1 MTERIFL
8 QVDGLRFS
16 YPECAVLNGLSLAWP
31 PGLALVRGDEVMQ
44 VHRDTIIEDG
54 DHVIMF
60 LLDKKLIPEVERLF
74 QPSPFFL

>member
-1 MTERIFL
+1 M
-8 QVDGLRFS
+8 
-16 YPECAVLNGLSLAWP
+16 
-31 PGLALVRGDEVMQ
+31 RGDEVMQ

-74 QPSPFFL
+74 QSVDEP

>member
-1 MTERIFL
+1 LPLDQIDIP
-8 QVDGLRFS
+8 QGV
-16 YPECAVLNGLSLAWP
+16 VLG
-31 PGLALVRGDEVMQ
+31 ALVRGDEVLQ

-74 QPSPFFL
+74 QSVDET